1 MYQCIMMFEGDSCEY
16 VLEPASLNV
25 SHSHGN
31 LYRVHTLKHVV
42 YWRYSDTLISGQAE
56 CHVSAVA
63 VRKFFF
69 VLSHGPLPQLEW
81 L

>member
-1 MYQCIMMFEGDSCEY
+1 MYQGIMMFEGDSCEY

-42 YWRYSDTLISGQAE
+42 YRRYSEDLISGKAE
-56 CHVSAVA
+56 CLVSAVA
-63 VRKFFF
+63 VRKLLCE
-69 VLSHGPLPQLEW
+69 LSFAILP
-81 L
+81 